1 MSTMLL
7 SIKPEYAKVILDHQ
21 KEYEFRKR
29 RCKPGV
35 NKIVFYATAPQ
46 SEIVGEA
53 EIDEI
58 IEGSPSKIWEIAKRA
73 AGITRAKYRKY
84 YHGYHNAVAYKLT
97 NVVVYDPPKKLKSY
111 GIDHVPQSF
120 IYLDE

>member
-7 SIKPEYAKVILDHQ
+7 SIKPEYAKVILEGE

-29 RCKPGV
+29 RCKAGV

-46 SEIVGEA
+46 SQIVGEA
-53 EIDEI
+53 EIEEI
-58 IEGSPSKIWEIAKRA
+58 IEGSPTKIWELAKKA
-73 AGITRAKYRKY
+73 AGITHAKYRKY
-84 YHGYHNAVAYKLT
+84 YHGYRNAVAYKLT
-97 NVVVYDPPKKLKSY
+97 NVVIYDPPKKLSDF

-120 IYLDE
+120 IYLD